1 MTPAKRFARSLIA
14 DLGRVEARRIAEQ
27 RRDESGSDFSNRCFW
42 VEVLEALR

>member
-1 MTPAKRFARSLIA
+1 MTPAKRFARTLIA

-27 RRDESGSDFSNRCFW
+27 RRDESGSNLENRRFW